1 MRHHRFLTAPNWRG
15 CNWNSPGHSYT
26 GVGSRGTPAVVLDF
40 MAAMAATL
48 ARRRWVLRSGGA
60 DGADTAF
67 EDGALSAG
75 GSTEIFL
82 PWPGFNGHPSRLCSV
97 DAQALSRAAKM
108 HPVWE
113 HLSSGAQKLHG
124 RNVYQVLGRGLDKPS
139 RFLVCWTPDGV
150 VSGEHCTRATG
161 GTGMAI
167 RIASTENV
175 PVLNLCRPET
185 LEMLEEW
192 VRDDCISPEPWLL

>member
-1 MRHHRFLTAPNWRG
+1 MKHRFLTAPSWRG
-15 CNWNSPGHSYT
+15 CNWNSSGHSYT
-26 GVGSRGTPAVVLDF
+26 GVGSRETPAAVLDF

-82 PWPGFNGHPSRLCSV
+82 PWADFNGHPSRLCSV

-108 HPVWE
+108 HRAWE
-113 HLSSGAQKLHG
+113 RLLPSVRKLHG

-167 RIASTENV
+167 RIASAENV
-175 PVLNLCRPET
+175 PVLNLCRQET
-185 LEMLEEW
+185 REMLEEW
-192 VRDDCISPEPWLL
+192 VRDDCISPEPWL